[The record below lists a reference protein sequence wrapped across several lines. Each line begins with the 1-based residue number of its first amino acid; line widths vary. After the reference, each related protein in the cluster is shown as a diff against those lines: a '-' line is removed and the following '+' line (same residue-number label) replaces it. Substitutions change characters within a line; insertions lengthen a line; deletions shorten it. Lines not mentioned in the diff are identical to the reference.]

1 MTVRSLRDRR
11 KQRQAI
17 RTWSKPL
24 PVLDELQQPDPRRRR
39 KPPAHG
45 DLNGL
50 LRCQPRCRRDQMSLT
65 MRFSE
70 ADLGDVTIAAT
81 PDVTWEVLL
90 SLHVLQDNH
99 GP

>member
-1 MTVRSLRDRR
+1 
-11 KQRQAI
+11 
-17 RTWSKPL
+17 
-24 PVLDELQQPDPRRRR
+24 
-39 KPPAHG
+39 
-45 DLNGL
+45 
-50 LRCQPRCRRDQMSLT
+50 MSLT

-99 GP
+99 GPAPSLPHVATRRTS